1 MNIFRNIVFYIMNSL
16 KVVGMICLGLVMLVV
31 TVGVVSRLLG
41 HPLLGTVELAEI
53 IHFVVILFAFA
64 YTQSKKEHIS
74 IGLLVDRFSPKV
86 QLIFDNIAHVLTV
99 SVCMV
104 ISYVFFTI
112 SMEEMKTTL
121 LLDFPFQIL
130 KIIVTIGFFV
140 WGLVSLSQI
149 RFKTPPEQK
158 GVTADV

>member
-1 MNIFRNIVFYIMNSL
+1 MNIFSNMVFYIMNIL
-16 KVVGMICLGLVMLVV
+16 KVIGMICLGLVMLVV
-31 TVGVVSRLLG
+31 TVGVISRLLG

-112 SMEEMKTTL
+112 SMEETKTTL

-140 WGLVSLSQI
+140 LGPSFSQPNSLQNSS
-149 RFKTPPEQK
+149 
-158 GVTADV
+158 

>member
-1 MNIFRNIVFYIMNSL
+1 MNVFSKGVFYIMNIL
-16 KVVGMICLGLVMLVV
+16 KMIGMICLGLVMLIV
-31 TVGVVSRLLG
+31 TVGVISRLVG
-41 HPLLGTVELAEI
+41 HPLLGVVELAEI

-86 QLIFDNIAHVLTV
+86 QMIFDNIAYLLTV

-112 SMEEMKTTL
+112 SMEETKRTL
-121 LLDFPFQIL
+121 LFDFPFRIL

-149 RFKTPPEQK
+149 RFKTPLEKK
-158 GVTADV
+158 GVTTDV